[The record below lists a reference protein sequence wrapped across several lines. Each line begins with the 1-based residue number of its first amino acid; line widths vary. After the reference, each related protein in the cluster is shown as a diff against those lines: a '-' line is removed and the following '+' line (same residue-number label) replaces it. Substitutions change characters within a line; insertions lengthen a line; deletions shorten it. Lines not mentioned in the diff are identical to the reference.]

1 MPFETFSEQSPICR
15 RERELF
21 VVVDVVVRELR
32 SHVSAHAAHPMTTIS
47 STFEPFREHLD
58 EHYDRRDR
66 LIKVSYIA
74 P

>member
-1 MPFETFSEQSPICR
+1 
-15 RERELF
+15 
-21 VVVDVVVRELR
+21 
-32 SHVSAHAAHPMTTIS
+32 MTTISIS

-66 LIKVSYIA
+66 LIKVQHIVVGMLFTRR